1 MYEGTLDLIAN
12 LSPIFLKVIVSGFV
26 MYEFIQ
32 ELYRRKTDNIERVKE
47 IHDMNPKPK
56 KNEIDYLSMCIKEQT
71 HRQTILKLQCMIA
84 CNQRHEEGKKE
95 EEINVINLQ
104 QILDKDDFRLTAKTA
119 QKMDVYEIIFES
131 HQVEYRTYEKL
142 SKTLD
147 ALIKESYYDMKKHD
161 DSIHAKEMEDYEKV
175 LKECDELTSEYD
187 YINNLEKICAIYS
200 TAITLIVT
208 KLKDAV
214 SEYPKILDH
223 LQQSVILTTVKDQHV
238 VINNPYKR
246 QSLLGMLQILKDN
259 YVRVDVVRFQQ
270 KLLDLLNSRLG
281 EDKMDNPTAGIQE
294 LDRNLEMWNS
304 MEMHKYFTED
314 IFWTVVLLR
323 KYDINSQLY
332 KSALAHVVE
341 YIHEQT
347 SEDDLLH
354 TIRHHRLQYPGK
366 PILSNLVS
374 WLKVVYTVKSDVF
387 SRDAT
392 HMQNMVMQKTIV
404 DKNDD

>member
-1 MYEGTLDLIAN
+1 M
-12 LSPIFLKVIVSGFV
+12 
-26 MYEFIQ
+26 
-32 ELYRRKTDNIERVKE
+32 
-47 IHDMNPKPK
+47 
-56 KNEIDYLSMCIKEQT
+56 
-71 HRQTILKLQCMIA
+71 
-84 CNQRHEEGKKE
+84 
-95 EEINVINLQ
+95 
-104 QILDKDDFRLTAKTA
+104 
-119 QKMDVYEIIFES
+119 
-131 HQVEYRTYEKL
+131 
-142 SKTLD
+142 
-147 ALIKESYYDMKKHD
+147 
-161 DSIHAKEMEDYEKV
+161 
-175 LKECDELTSEYD
+175 
-187 YINNLEKICAIYS
+187 
-200 TAITLIVT
+200 T

-354 TIRHHRLQYPGK
+354 TIRHQRLQYPGK

-392 HMQNMVMQKTIV
+392 HMQNMVLQKTIV